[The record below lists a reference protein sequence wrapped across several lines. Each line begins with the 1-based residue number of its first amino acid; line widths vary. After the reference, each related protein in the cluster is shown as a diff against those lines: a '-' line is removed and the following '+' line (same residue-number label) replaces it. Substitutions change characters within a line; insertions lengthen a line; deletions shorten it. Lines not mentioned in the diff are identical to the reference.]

1 MSLFFKHLYE
11 HILSH
16 AITLVLYA
24 SVTVLGIFCISSYYV
39 SASQGLKA
47 YKAYGLDETLVYY
60 PEYSMA
66 DMIRIDFSGSNEPDE
81 LLNLINHLD
90 CVSAAEYET
99 FTRGITLVNQERAAS
114 GQPFYLEAAQ
124 LPKDLKGFP
133 YRIVKGRAPS
143 PDAPDEICISSNY
156 IRRCNVGD
164 TLVLNRARN
173 PEEEYRFKVTGF
185 FDINSRALFGDS
197 YVCEIDSSRGAYA
210 SAFTYGDVLPEDVT
224 GNRDI
229 MIIHPAAGY
238 TVSDIKPQ
246 VLKVAGRGT
255 AYTYEEYRDKLYD
268 ADSDNAVVFKAIAI
282 ATAIVTL
289 ELLIAYTLIQLSLRK
304 NELVIYYLNG
314 GSWLYVCLTACFSYL
329 PTVLAGL
336 ITGICIYNFNPVMKS
351 YSNGLFILDWKT
363 IAAVSGVLL
372 GAYILVN
379 LLFFAYEY
387 RRSPIEMLRIEG

>member
-1 MSLFFKHLYE
+1 M
-11 HILSH
+11 
-16 AITLVLYA
+16 
-24 SVTVLGIFCISSYYV
+24 
-39 SASQGLKA
+39 
-47 YKAYGLDETLVYY
+47 
-60 PEYSMA
+60 
-66 DMIRIDFSGSNEPDE
+66 
-81 LLNLINHLD
+81 
-90 CVSAAEYET
+90 
-99 FTRGITLVNQERAAS
+99 
-114 GQPFYLEAAQ
+114 
-124 LPKDLKGFP
+124 
-133 YRIVKGRAPS
+133 
-143 PDAPDEICISSNY
+143 
-156 IRRCNVGD
+156 
-164 TLVLNRARN
+164 
-173 PEEEYRFKVTGF
+173 
-185 FDINSRALFGDS
+185 
-197 YVCEIDSSRGAYA
+197 
-210 SAFTYGDVLPEDVT
+210 LPEDVT

-363 IAAVSGVLL
+363 VAAVSGVLL

>member
-1 MSLFFKHLYE
+1 MISAGDFRNGLCFEMDDQVYQVVEFQHVKPGKGAAFVRTKYKNVK
-11 HILSH
+11 
-16 AITLVLYA
+16 TG
-24 SVTVLGIFCISSYYV
+24 SVVEREGIV
-39 SASQGLKA
+39 
-47 YKAYGLDETLVYY
+47 
-60 PEYSMA
+60 
-66 DMIRIDFSGSNEPDE
+66 
-81 LLNLINHLD
+81 
-90 CVSAAEYET
+90 
-99 FTRGITLVNQERAAS
+99 LVNQERAAA
-114 GQPFYLEAAQ
+114 GYPQYLDAAQ

-143 PDAPDEICISSNY
+143 PNAPDEICISSNY
-156 IRRCNVGD
+156 IGVCNVGD
-164 TLVLNRARN
+164 TLVLNRPREN
-173 PEEEYRFKVTGF
+173 DKEYRFKVSGF

-197 YVCEIDSSRGAYA
+197 YVCQIDSSRGAYA

-304 NELVIYYLNG
+304 NELVIYYLTTPAQI
-314 GSWLYVCLTACFSYL
+314 SRT
-329 PTVLAGL
+329 
-336 ITGICIYNFNPVMKS
+336 
-351 YSNGLFILDWKT
+351 
-363 IAAVSGVLL
+363 
-372 GAYILVN
+372 
-379 LLFFAYEY
+379 
-387 RRSPIEMLRIEG
+387 EGEI